1 MACPLYNK
9 WRLRHDVKA
18 RAWGVPDAS
27 HATRRS
33 WRKCRAL
40 VLLCSACVMYSGL
53 WCCREM
59 SGEIVS
65 WQPRASW
72 QLYRVRA
79 MIPPNRTSPCST
91 CWRPSRTSGTAWTS
105 SRTLADWVST
115 FSRKHSQPL
124 CPSLTLLTRQYNW
137 ILSWRSNAK
146 TGRGHQLLFQLVLLY
161 DIIIH
166 EARRRYLQ
174 PVMS

>member
-1 MACPLYNK
+1 MKSKLNLINRIIQKCSVSRICQIFITSLSVILVEVACPLYK
-9 WRLRHDVKA
+9 WRLRHDVKE

-40 VLLCSACVMYSGL
+40 VLLCSASVMYSGL

-91 CWRPSRTSGTAWTS
+91 CWRPSRTSGTVWTS
-105 SRTLADWVST
+105 NRTLADWVST

-124 CPSLTLLTRQYNW
+124 CPSLTLLTRQ
-137 ILSWRSNAK
+137 
-146 TGRGHQLLFQLVLLY
+146 
-161 DIIIH
+161 
-166 EARRRYLQ
+166 
-174 PVMS
+174 

>member
-1 MACPLYNK
+1 MKSKLNLINKIIQKCSYCFKNLSHFITSFLAILVEVACPLYK

-59 SGEIVS
+59 IVS

-115 FSRKHSQPL
+115 FSRKRSQPF
-124 CPSLTLLTRQYNW
+124 CPSLTLLTRQ
-137 ILSWRSNAK
+137 
-146 TGRGHQLLFQLVLLY
+146 
-161 DIIIH
+161 
-166 EARRRYLQ
+166 
-174 PVMS
+174 